1 MMKRLLFTFKLLAIL
16 LVVDACLKC
25 KADPLPYYDFEE
37 IILYSENGVNEVLNG
52 ETFLFTSR
60 MGDVYYLASNDFSLN
75 LTSNAI
81 AREECPTDG
90 WEGFK
95 YGIDSISITSSSD
108 WDSTHR
114 AGTNLDELVYFK
126 RVWNNGEEYGLLS
139 EARNF
144 YIIKENGS
152 SFEIRTSPTENL
164 KHVFHLIYYKS
175 SGETVEG
182 ATDTITW
189 VP

>member
-1 MMKRLLFTFKLLAIL
+1 MKRLLFAFKLFAIL

-25 KADPLPYYDFEE
+25 KGDPLPYYDFNK

-60 MGDVYYLASNDFSLN
+60 MDDVYYLASNNFSLN
-75 LTSNAI
+75 LISTAM
-81 AREECPTDG
+81 AREECPSDG
-90 WEGFK
+90 YEGFK
-95 YGIDSISITSSSD
+95 YGIDSISIISSSD
-108 WDSTHR
+108 WDSTHP

-126 RVWNNGEEYGLLS
+126 SIWNDSGEYGLLS

-152 SFEIRTSPTENL
+152 SFQIKTSPAEDL
-164 KHVFHLIYYKS
+164 KHVFHLTYYKS
-175 SGETVEG
+175 NGETVEG
-182 ATDTITW
+182 YTDTITW